1 MSRALEAERLRN
13 ARQLAWIRFVAV
25 TVLFAV
31 SAYLGLF
38 RGLADWEVYLQTFA
52 VYWLLTTGVAVTVV
66 LAPRASR
73 WAGLTL
79 AFVDVPAVYWLQHL
93 AIPVSPS
100 PGGVAG
106 FTLGIF
112 AVLVLLAALSLRSS
126 VTVVVTLIAAVAE
139 VRLQHEAGIGVG
151 AQVAAVVVLGVAATG
166 ARHLLDRIRALSA
179 AVSEE
184 ALKRARLGR
193 YFSPWVAERLQ
204 HQASPAPELREVTV
218 LFADIRDFT
227 ALSERLPPERVVD
240 MLNEYYGRMV
250 EVVFRHGGT
259 LDKFIGDA
267 LMVYFGAPLDDPDH
281 AAHGVRCALEM
292 VDELKAVNA
301 DRAARGEPVLR
312 MGVGL
317 HTGPVILGNI
327 GSVSRRL
334 EYTAIG
340 DTVNL
345 ASRIEGLTKR
355 AGVPVLV
362 SQTTRERAGGDFRW
376 EPAGSS
382 QVPGKSQ
389 PVTTFAPSV
398 PRTPRTDTA
407 GAGA

>member
-1 MSRALEAERLRN
+1 MSDLPTGPGAGGESARSIQPEGSQDSVSRALEAERLRN

-151 AQVAAVVVLGVAATG
+151 AQ
-166 ARHLLDRIRALSA
+166 
-179 AVSEE
+179 
-184 ALKRARLGR
+184 
-193 YFSPWVAERLQ
+193 
-204 HQASPAPELREVTV
+204 
-218 LFADIRDFT
+218 
-227 ALSERLPPERVVD
+227 
-240 MLNEYYGRMV
+240 
-250 EVVFRHGGT
+250 
-259 LDKFIGDA
+259 
-267 LMVYFGAPLDDPDH
+267 
-281 AAHGVRCALEM
+281 
-292 VDELKAVNA
+292 
-301 DRAARGEPVLR
+301 
-312 MGVGL
+312 
-317 HTGPVILGNI
+317 
-327 GSVSRRL
+327 
-334 EYTAIG
+334 
-340 DTVNL
+340 
-345 ASRIEGLTKR
+345 
-355 AGVPVLV
+355 
-362 SQTTRERAGGDFRW
+362 
-376 EPAGSS
+376 
-382 QVPGKSQ
+382 
-389 PVTTFAPSV
+389 
-398 PRTPRTDTA
+398 
-407 GAGA
+407 